1 MIRDGA
7 IYNQAAAITTSDTV
21 NLAKPTDALLVG
33 SSGVVQA
40 VFENDAVVAL
50 TVTGP
55 VVLPVR
61 VKRVNATSTTAT
73 GLAALYTV

>member
-1 MIRDGA
+1 M
-7 IYNQAAAITTSDTV
+7 IYNQALAMTTSDTV

-55 VVLPVR
+55 IVLPLR

>member
-7 IYNQAAAITTSDTV
+7 IYNQAFAVTTSDTV

-55 VVLPVR
+55 IVLPVR